1 MHDISYANL
10 CMLMATVPDYSLDDD
25 KEEDPEKEAE
35 VVKTESV
42 KGWFTL

>member
-1 MHDISYANL
+1 
-10 CMLMATVPDYSLDDD
+10 MLMAIIPDYSLDDD
-25 KEEDPEKEAE
+25 EKENDPEKEAE